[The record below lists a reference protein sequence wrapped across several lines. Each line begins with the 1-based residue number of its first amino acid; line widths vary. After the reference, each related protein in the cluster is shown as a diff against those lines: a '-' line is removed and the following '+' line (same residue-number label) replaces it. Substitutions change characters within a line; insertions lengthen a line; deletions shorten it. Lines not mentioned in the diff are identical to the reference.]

1 MSGADSMHTV
11 WTSFSHPRR
20 AAIALLTLSCILFF
34 SNTTFA
40 QSDPAP
46 GVVPELVA
54 LNFDHVI
61 QKDDRILF
69 VGDEITQQ
77 MLYTRAV
84 AAAIISMRPE
94 HNLRFYNGGYE
105 GATAESAMKWIDD
118 LLGLAKPTVVFVS
131 FGLNDMTT
139 PGTDEERAARYE
151 ASLSK
156 LVGQIQAFNS
166 VKRVVVMS
174 PAPVLRPDDTQK
186 NVSPENQTLM
196 AFSRAAERVAIAR
209 KTAFID
215 LVEFTREVFVNS
227 TLTPGPSLILNNR
240 QPSEVG
246 HVVIASVIIRGIGV
260 TPEMLDPKGWAP
272 LAPPDMRRIRKAL
285 AIQLKPVSLEANDI
299 SRYLY
304 DSFRKFDER
313 FFRMWRLA
321 GRNPASADRE
331 TLAPQAE
338 EAWADVRAA
347 TLYYKK

>member
-1 MSGADSMHTV
+1 MNKAWTRPTSARLTAIILLAMSLLAMPVPSADAQPDTAPV
-11 WTSFSHPRR
+11 
-20 AAIALLTLSCILFF
+20 AAT
-34 SNTTFA
+34 
-40 QSDPAP
+40 
-46 GVVPELVA
+46 GLVA
-54 LNFDHVI
+54 MHFDHVI

-77 MLYTRAV
+77 MFYTRAV
-84 AAAIISMRPE
+84 ASAIISMRPE

-139 PGTDEERAARYE
+139 AGTDEERTARYE
-151 ASLSK
+151 TSLSK
-156 LVGQIQAFNS
+156 LVGQIQGFDS
-166 VKRVVVMS
+166 VKRVIVMS
-174 PAPVLRPDDTQK
+174 PVPVLRPDDTQK

-209 KTAFID
+209 KAAFID
-215 LVEFTREVFVNS
+215 LVEYTREVFVNS
-227 TLTPGPSLILNNR
+227 TLTPGPSLLLNNR

-246 HVVIASVIIRGIGV
+246 HVVIASVILSGIGV
-260 TPEMLDPKGWAP
+260 TSEMLDPKGWAP
-272 LAPPDMRRIRKAL
+272 LAPSDMRRVRKAL
-285 AIQLKPVSLEANDI
+285 AIQLKPVSLEANDL

-321 GRNPASADRE
+321 GRNPSSADRE

-347 TLYYKK
+347 ALYYKK

>member
-1 MSGADSMHTV
+1 MNTA
-11 WTSFSHPRR
+11 WTSPTSARPTTVVLL
-20 AAIALLTLSCILFF
+20 AIALLWVPVPRAD
-34 SNTTFA
+34 A
-40 QSDPAP
+40 QADAAQVAP
-46 GVVPELVA
+46 TGLVA
-54 LNFDHVI
+54 MNFDHVI

-77 MLYTRAV
+77 MFYTRAV

-151 ASLSK
+151 ASLGK
-156 LVGQIQAFNS
+156 LVEHIQGFGG
-166 VKRVVVMS
+166 VKRVIVMS
-174 PAPVLRPDDTQK
+174 PVPVLRPDDTQK
-186 NVSPENQTLM
+186 NISPENLTLM
-196 AFSRAAERVAIAR
+196 AFSRAAERVALAR
-209 KTAFID
+209 KSAFID
-215 LVEFTREVFVNS
+215 LVEYTREVFVNS
-227 TLTPGPSLILNNR
+227 TLTPGPSLLLNNR

-246 HVVIASVIIRGIGV
+246 HVVVASVILRGIGV

-272 LAPPDMRRIRKAL
+272 LAPRNMQRVRKAL

-321 GRNPASADRE
+321 GRNPSSADRE

-347 TLYYKK
+347 ALYYKK